1 MSRWLHWF
9 PFSVFCLTKL
19 KSRCQWS
26 WILSGTSGKE
36 STSEIFQAYTWNWLN
51 IVNQLYSNKI
61 KKKKNLS
68 DCWQNP
74 VPCGWRIKT
83 FLLAVSWGLP
93 VAPPRP
99 LPVPAHGPPHLSQ
112 QWCTFEPFS
121 SLEFLWLPLS
131 AVSLIILFECTSQM
145 HSLIFFFIGLYW
157 IHPDK
162 PG

>member
-36 STSEIFQAYTWNWLN
+36 STSEIFQAYTWNWHN

-61 KKKKNLS
+61 KKKNLS

-83 FLLAVSWGLP
+83 FLLAGCQLGFACSSSQTLARPCTW
-93 VAPPRP
+93 APTSE
-99 LPVPAHGPPHLSQ
+99 PAVMYIWALVRLGISLASSFCCLSH
-112 QWCTFEPFS
+112 
-121 SLEFLWLPLS
+121 LPLWMHFS
-131 AVSLIILFECTSQM
+131 DALFNLFLHMTILNPP
-145 HSLIFFFIGLYW
+145 W
-157 IHPDK
+157 
-162 PG
+162 